1 MKPLTKHDVS
11 VIIPVHNREGQ
22 ILKCLRSIPKASESH
37 SLISQIIVVDDGST
51 DSTIQIVSEEEGND
65 PRIELH
71 CQAAH
76 GAASARNEG
85 LKHVKCPWV
94 LFVDSDDYLTE
105 DALHVLQS
113 GFDSISRET
122 EIIAFDFF
130 TTLDGHKL
138 SYQSNSHFKRNIWTS
153 ADRMQME
160 RLCVCNID
168 FDGTPKTGMF
178 GALWGKLYSTRFL
191 HECVV
196 EDGRF
201 LDEGMSRSEDIL
213 FNIRAL
219 ARVRK
224 IVHAKAAC
232 YVYNL
237 NPSSTTHAVKGESA
251 FRAEISSYLMGLKS
265 ELSKLTFRDK
275 EQLLYQAAFTGL
287 YEDSLRN
294 SRSVMCIDRSV
305 KDLIRSN
312 SIYKSAISSLSPKM
326 LTPAG
331 KVRLMLL
338 RSRLIFCYS
347 AFIKLL
353 TWLRPSTLQAL

>member
-1 MKPLTKHDVS
+1 MS

-22 ILKCLRSIPKASESH
+22 ILKCLRSIPKASELH
-37 SLISQIIVVDDGST
+37 SFISQIIVVDDGST
-51 DSTIQIVSEEEGND
+51 DATSKVVSEERD
-65 PRIELH
+65 KDSRIELYS
-71 CQAAH
+71 QVAH
-76 GAASARNEG
+76 GAAAARNEG
-85 LKHVKCPWV
+85 LKHVKCSWV
-94 LFVDSDDYLTE
+94 LFLDSDDYLTE
-105 DALHVLQS
+105 DASYILQN
-113 GFDSISRET
+113 GFELASSET

-138 SYQSNSHFKRNIWTS
+138 RYRSNSNYARKMWTS

-168 FDGTPKTGMF
+168 FDGTPKMGMF
-178 GALWGKLYSTRFL
+178 GALWGKLYNTRFL
-191 HECVV
+191 QECVV

-224 IVHAKAAC
+224 VVHAKAAY

-237 NPSSTTHAVKGESA
+237 NPNSTTHAVKGESA
-251 FRAEISSYLMGLKS
+251 FRAEICSYLMSLKS
-265 ELSKLTFRDK
+265 ELSKLTFRGK

-294 SRSVMCIDRSV
+294 SRSVMCIDRSA
-305 KDLIRSN
+305 KGLIRSN
-312 SIYKSAISSLSPKM
+312 SIYKSAINSLSPKM
-326 LTPAG
+326 LTSAG
-331 KVRLMLL
+331 KVRLILL
-338 RSRLIFCYS
+338 RSHLVFFYS
-347 AFIKLL
+347 VFIKLL
-353 TWLRPSTLQAL
+353 AWLRPSTLQAL